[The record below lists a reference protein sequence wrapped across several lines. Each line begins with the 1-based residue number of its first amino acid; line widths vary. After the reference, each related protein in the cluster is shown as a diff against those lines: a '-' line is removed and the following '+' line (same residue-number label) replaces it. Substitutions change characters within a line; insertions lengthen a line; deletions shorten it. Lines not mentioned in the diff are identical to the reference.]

1 MSINNEK
8 AHGIYH
14 NDSEA
19 SNVVRNS
26 EMHCSDMNCNESGT
40 PNNPEAECEQQHND
54 DANGPG
60 DGVGYQTKAEA
71 EDPQKKIA
79 KELKERLKSLFHL
92 IITFHPAAI
101 SEIHKILQTSPDFL
115 KQNLFFLTAKPFFRM
130 KTSLRA
136 RHECNCDWVYESF
149 EWLKTGEITENCDVS
164 SIMANIENGTCIHY
178 SSRPKTGKTGLG
190 RPASVQLVHAAAA
203 IGFIPVLVTLL
214 SLYADDQPLTH
225 SNKLTPLDIAVF
237 MNDDLSVKTI
247 MTFLTSLRNYKKTL
261 SIQPKRCESIG
272 ELVNYVETMKTVSLR
287 GNVHSNA
294 VMYALVHMGGVGLRG
309 ALAIGGGVDSMDND
323 GSSLLQLA
331 VRSADPC
338 VVLDIL
344 YYNPSAVFTKKTDGS
359 ILMDAMSRDL
369 KPERERG
376 YIGSIAHLLLEC
388 GYDVRADHLIHSNY
402 SSLMPRRPQTEEL
415 RLRREIVKRIKR
427 ELFCPKSL
435 QDCCKFALRKGMAGL
450 RLHAYMSQEVL
461 PKTLRGFVLMEGR
474 LKQNIGHCVK
484 DRSVHSRGTRVVVNC
499 CNIQPMD

>member
-1 MSINNEK
+1 
-8 AHGIYH
+8 
-14 NDSEA
+14 
-19 SNVVRNS
+19 
-26 EMHCSDMNCNESGT
+26 MNCNESGT
-40 PNNPEAECEQQHND
+40 PNNPEADCEQQHYDN
-54 DANGPG
+54 ANGPG
-60 DGVGYQTKAEA
+60 DGMGYQTKAEA

-79 KELKERLKSLFHL
+79 KELKERLNSLFHL
-92 IITFHPAAI
+92 IITFDRAAM
-101 SEIHKILQTSPDFL
+101 SEIHKILETSPDIL

-130 KTSLRA
+130 KTSLST

-164 SIMANIENGTCIHY
+164 SIMANIENRTCIHY

-203 IGFIPVLVTLL
+203 VGFIPVLVTLL

-247 MTFLTSLRNYKKTL
+247 KTFLTSLWNYKKTQ
-261 SIQPKRCESIG
+261 SKRCESIG
-272 ELVNYVETMKTVSLR
+272 EFVNSVETKKTVSLR
-287 GNVHSNA
+287 GNVYSNA
-294 VMYALVHMGGVGLRG
+294 VMYALVHIGGVGLRE

-344 YYNPSAVFTKKTDGS
+344 YYNPSAVFTKKTDSS

-388 GYDVRADHLIHSNY
+388 GYDVRADHVIHSTY
-402 SSLMPRRPQTEEL
+402 SSLMPRRPQTKEL
-415 RLRREIVKRIKR
+415 HLRRDIVKRIKR

-435 QDCCKFALRKGMAGL
+435 QDCCKFALRKGMSGH

-461 PKTLRGFVLMEGR
+461 PKTLRDFVLMEIR
-474 LKQNIGHCVK
+474 LKQNIGHCVN
-484 DRSVHSRGTRVVVNC
+484 DSSVHSRGTRVVVNC
-499 CNIQPMD
+499 CNIIPME

>member
-1 MSINNEK
+1 MEMDHYKQAILIYRKRKAAQKLCEAYFYQLTEGCGNPNCDNIYCSSSTSFKLGDHDRNQLAVEAIKLARDKAPLCQADDRRRQAPRLSENSGTELLSISNPDY
-8 AHGIYH
+8 HGIQP

-19 SNVVRNS
+19 SYVVRHS

-71 EDPQKKIA
+71 EDPQKKIE
-79 KELKERLKSLFHL
+79 KELKERLKSLFHM
-92 IITFHPAAI
+92 IITFHPDAM

-130 KTSLRA
+130 KTSSSS

-149 EWLKTGEITENCDVS
+149 EWLKTEEITENCDVS

-178 SSRPKTGKTGLG
+178 SSRPKPGKTGLG

-203 IGFIPVLVTLL
+203 VGFIPILGTLL
-214 SLYADDQPLTH
+214 SLYGDDQPLTH
-225 SNKLTPLDIAVF
+225 SNKLTPLDIAVL

-247 MTFLTSLRNYKKTL
+247 MTFLKSLRNYSRTVWL
-261 SIQPKRCESIG
+261 QSEHCESLND
-272 ELVNYVETMKTVSLR
+272 LVKSVETKKSLG

-294 VMYALVHMGGVGLRG
+294 VLYALVHKGGVGLRG
-309 ALAIGGGVDSMDND
+309 ALAIGGDVDSMDND

-344 YYNPSAVFTKKTDGS
+344 YYNPSAVFTKKTGIS
-359 ILMDAMSRDL
+359 ILMDAMSQCHV
-369 KPERERG
+369 
-376 YIGSIAHLLLEC
+376 I
-388 GYDVRADHLIHSNY
+388 
-402 SSLMPRRPQTEEL
+402 
-415 RLRREIVKRIKR
+415 
-427 ELFCPKSL
+427 
-435 QDCCKFALRKGMAGL
+435 
-450 RLHAYMSQEVL
+450 
-461 PKTLRGFVLMEGR
+461 
-474 LKQNIGHCVK
+474 
-484 DRSVHSRGTRVVVNC
+484 
-499 CNIQPMD
+499 